1 MIVPGKF
8 VGHDAWWLRSTKD
21 ARADIFRTRKGRTM
35 TTEADENT
43 GEKACSATTV
53 LGRSRRGRDSAA
65 TTGFERKGDVAWI
78 RRGGGALKTEI
89 YARHY
94 CGHFSVPE
102 ARSCCAALFRGNVIG
117 RVPEFRRLSGSNI
130 DPSRTSR
137 ALHPPLTPKKA
148 RLPKH

>member
-65 TTGFERKGDVAWI
+65 ITGFERKGDVAWI
-78 RRGGGALKTEI
+78 RQGGGALKTEI

-94 CGHFSVPE
+94 CGHFFVPE
-102 ARSCCAALFRGNVIG
+102 AWQLLRCIISRERDWTSA
-117 RVPEFRRLSGSNI
+117 RLSK
-130 DPSRTSR
+130 TFW
-137 ALHPPLTPKKA
+137 KQY
-148 RLPKH
+148 